1 MSLPLF
7 TNKQNTPEK
16 MACELTAG
24 IALDCKDA
32 IGGIK
37 AIYVQQY
44 EDFLTGVTIDA
55 TTLEVEALPTATL
68 YKVDVR
74 IGSGSLQFEPTTSV
88 ENNTIFWTHTISCI
102 VPKMS
107 AAKRKQIELLAKN
120 RLALF
125 VLDSNGSIWM
135 CGKLNGCDMTA
146 GPGGTGTA
154 TGDLNGW
161 TLTFTAQ
168 DSVQPYRLE
177 SYTTNPFDNFA
188 GISVS
193 ATQV

>member
-1 MSLPLF
+1 
-7 TNKQNTPEK
+7 

-44 EDFLTGVTIDA
+44 EDFLSGVTVDA
-55 TTLEVEALPTATL
+55 ATLEIEALPTATL

-74 IGSGSLQFEPTTSV
+74 VGSGSMQFEATTSV
-88 ENNTIFWTHTISCI
+88 ENNTIYWTHTVTCI
-102 VPKMS
+102 VPKMT
-107 AAKRKQIELLAKN
+107 AAKRRQIELLAKN
-120 RLALF
+120 RLAVF
-125 VLDSNGSIWM
+125 VLDGNSNIWF

-146 GPGGTGTA
+146 APGGTGTA
-154 TGDLNGW
+154 LGDLNGW
-161 TLTFTAQ
+161 TLTITCN
-168 DSVQPYRLE
+168 DDKQPYRLE
-177 SYTTNPFDNFA
+177 SFTTNPFDNFA